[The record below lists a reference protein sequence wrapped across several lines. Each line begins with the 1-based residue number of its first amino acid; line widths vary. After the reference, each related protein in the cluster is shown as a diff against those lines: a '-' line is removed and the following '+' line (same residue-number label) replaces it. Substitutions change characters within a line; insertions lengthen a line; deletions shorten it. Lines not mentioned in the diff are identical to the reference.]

1 MITLTSAQLDGW
13 IAMLIWPL
21 TRILALI
28 ASAPVTGNAQFPVTA
43 KIGLAAALT
52 VLVAPLLPVPSAIDP
67 ASGAGL
73 LLLTRELLIGLAM
86 GLAMRVV
93 FAGVSMAGDIIGLQM
108 GLGFA
113 QFYDPQSNAQAPVT
127 GQFLGLIAT
136 LVFLALNGH
145 LMMIATLVE
154 SFQHAPPDAAG
165 GLGGNG
171 MRLAQWGGTILRAA
185 LLLSLPL
192 IAVLLVTNIALGVLS
207 RAAAQLNI
215 FAIGFPITLG
225 IGFITLLITLP
236 SMTPV
241 LEKLFHE
248 GLQAMLRVAALGGR

>member
-13 IAMLIWPL
+13 IVMIVWPL
-21 TRILALI
+21 SRILALI
-28 ASAPVTGNAQFPVTA
+28 ASAPITGNQQFPVSA
-43 KIGLAAALT
+43 KIGLAVMLT
-52 VLVAPLLPVPSAIDP
+52 VLVAPILPATSVIDP
-67 ASGAGL
+67 GSGAAL
-73 LLLTRELLIGLAM
+73 LLLLREVLIGLAM

-108 GLGFA
+108 GIGFA
-113 QFYDPQSNAQAPVT
+113 QFYDPQNNTQVPVT
-127 GQFLGLIAT
+127 GQFLSLIAT
-136 LVFLALNGH
+136 LVFLSVNGH

-154 SFQHAPPDAAG
+154 SFQSAPVD
-165 GLGGNG
+165 GLLANNA
-171 MRLAQWGGTILRAA
+171 MLLAQWGGTIMRAA

-192 IAVLLVTNIALGVLS
+192 IAVLLITNIALGVLS

-225 IGFITLLITLP
+225 IGFIALLITLP
-236 SMTPV
+236 TMIPV

-248 GLQAMLRVAALGGR
+248 GLQTMQRVASNR

>member
-1 MITLTSAQLDGW
+1 MITLTTAQLNGW
-13 IAMLIWPL
+13 IAMIIWPL
-21 TRILALI
+21 SRMLALI
-28 ASAPVTGNAQFPVTA
+28 ASAPITGNQQFPLSA
-43 KIGLAAALT
+43 KIGLAVVLT
-52 VLVAPLLPVPSAIDP
+52 VLVAPVLPVSAPIDP
-67 ASGAGL
+67 ASGAGVL
-73 LLLTRELLIGLAM
+73 LLMREVLIGLAM

-93 FAGVSMAGDIIGLQM
+93 FAGVGMAGDLIGLQM
-108 GLGFA
+108 GLSFA
-113 QFYDPQSNAQAPVT
+113 QLYDPVTQSQAPVT

-154 SFQHAPPDAAG
+154 SFQHVQTSGGGTLAG
-165 GLGGNG
+165 NAFV
-171 MRLAQWGGTILRAA
+171 LAQWGGTIMRAA

-215 FAIGFPITLG
+215 FAIGFPISLG
-225 IGFITLLITLP
+225 MGFLALLAGLP
-236 SMTPV
+236 YMIPP

-248 GLQAMLRVAALGGR
+248 GLQTMLRVASLP

>member
-13 IAMLIWPL
+13 IVMIVWPL
-21 TRILALI
+21 SRILALI
-28 ASAPVTGNAQFPVTA
+28 ASAPITGNKQFPISA
-43 KIGLAAALT
+43 KIGFAVMLT
-52 VLVAPLLPVPSAIDP
+52 LLVAPLLPAASVSDP
-67 ASGAGL
+67 ASGAAL
-73 LLLTRELLIGLAM
+73 LLLIREVLIGLAM

-113 QFYDPQSNAQAPVT
+113 QFYDPINQTHVPVT

-136 LVFLALNGH
+136 LVFLSVNGH

-154 SFQHAPPDAAG
+154 SFQTAPADTPVLANNA
-165 GLGGNG
+165 LL
-171 MRLAQWGGTILRAA
+171 LAQWGGTIMRTA

-192 IAVLLVTNIALGVLS
+192 IAVLLITNIALGVLS
-207 RAAAQLNI
+207 RAAAQLNL
-215 FAIGFPITLG
+215 FAIGFPVTLG
-225 IGFITLLITLP
+225 IGFIALLITLP
-236 SMTPV
+236 AMVPV

-248 GLQAMLRVAALGGR
+248 GLQTMQRVAFMRQE